1 MRLATYTLP
10 LLTLVTAITITLIG
24 ASGCGRVA
32 QPQPVPPPPA
42 PIAEVAAPPEPPPDE
57 WNVFPD
63 PMSGNVEVYHNGE
76 SAGSITG
83 DEKED
88 PPIPHPVKDP
98 DHPDPVY

>member
-1 MRLATYTLP
+1 MRLVTYSLP
-10 LLTLVTAITITLIG
+10 LVTLVIAMA
-24 ASGCGRVA
+24 ASGCTPVA
-32 QPQPVPPPPA
+32 QSQPVPPPPA
-42 PIAEVAAPPEPPPDE
+42 PIAQIAAPPDPAPDE
-57 WNVFPD
+57 WNVLPD

-76 SAGSITG
+76 SVGSITG

>member
-10 LLTLVTAITITLIG
+10 LATLLTAMTMASIG
-24 ASGCGRVA
+24 APGCARVA
-32 QPQPVPPPPA
+32 QSQPPPPA
-42 PIAEVAAPPEPPPDE
+42 PIAQIAAPAEPAPDE

-76 SAGSITG
+76 SIGSITG

-98 DHPDPVY
+98 DHPDLPF